1 MGTVTGTA
9 RQTGIAN
16 ELILDT
22 RSGMSHNETNNNE
35 RWEQMNSSSSET
47 ELVTVPVREAMH
59 HDWKSRGILDAVQV
73 VSARRYGRGWRYM
86 VRGTRAQIEGLI
98 FDAEYQMG
106 PQMEPTAWWRNQ
118 CRTFIREAGLVLNG
132 GK

>member
-1 MGTVTGTA
+1 M
-9 RQTGIAN
+9 
-16 ELILDT
+16 
-22 RSGMSHNETNNNE
+22 
-35 RWEQMNSSSSET
+35 SSSNSET

-59 HDWKSRGILDAVQV
+59 HDWKSRGILDAVEV
-73 VSARRYGRGWRYM
+73 VNARRYGRAWRYM

-98 FDAEYQMG
+98 LDAEYQIE